1 MLMKMVFTRII
12 LYGAN
17 MQYMFPLVHTC
28 VCVFVCFSPFPTDQ
42 ILAEWVASLLLPRRM
57 DCTVQDLAIF
67 V

>member
-28 VCVFVCFSPFPTDQ
+28 VVCLCVSVHFPQTKYLQ
-42 ILAEWVASLLLPRRM
+42 SG
-57 DCTVQDLAIF
+57 
-67 V
+67 